1 MRFRSLLL
9 YLKQETLSKTK
20 KVHLGT
26 AHPLTIR
33 RILVINN
40 YLFLAEYYD
49 IMSHPI
55 VVFFLFSSVRVIQFF
70 SYIGKEMLKM

>member
-20 KVHLGT
+20 KVHRGT

-40 YLFLAEYYD
+40 YLFLEKYYD
-49 IMSHPI
+49 ITSHPI

-70 SYIGKEMLKM
+70 SYIRKEMLKM